1 MAHLTGDAKVL
12 YVRDLFSRISNR
24 YDLLNSFMTARMHYR
39 WKTVTANMAA
49 AQIEGRALDVATGT
63 GDIAFRLA
71 RIPGITHTIGI
82 DFAPPMLAIAHRRVK
97 FRRTGNPLTFVM
109 GDALALPMP
118 DGSFNCVTTGFS
130 LRNVASTTKMLQEMH
145 RVLVIGGR
153 LCILEATP
161 VEPRGLFRRI
171 IRLYLNKIVSVIGS
185 VLARD
190 REAYTYLPTSMDQF
204 LKPEELSNEIRNAGF
219 TNVSYRKVGFGT
231 VAIHVAVKA

>member
-1 MAHLTGDAKVL
+1 MAHLNGEAKVL
-12 YVRDLFSRISNR
+12 YVRDLFSRISER

-39 WKTVTANMAA
+39 WKTVTANMATK
-49 AQIEGRALDVATGT
+49 QIEGRALDVATGT

-71 RIPGITHTIGI
+71 RRPGITQTIGI
-82 DFAPPMLAIAHRRVK
+82 DFAPPMLAIAQRRAKV
-97 FRRTGNPLTFVM
+97 RRTGNPITFVM
-109 GDALALPMP
+109 GDALALPLP
-118 DGSFNCVTTGFS
+118 DASFNCVTTGFS

-145 RVLVIGGR
+145 RVLITGGR

-171 IRLYLNKIVSVIGS
+171 LRLYLHKIVPVIGS